1 MLVILSFNFFFLDGP
16 NIRDKF
22 SNIDVKHLQHS
33 ILKFLAAAA
42 RLERAPLLSA
52 AAAVDNT
59 VPKSDRDQPAAK
71 PDGVKA
77 MPGWFS
83 FKIFFFLTRF

>member
-1 MLVILSFNFFFLDGP
+1 M
-16 NIRDKF
+16 
-22 SNIDVKHLQHS
+22 IDVKHLQHS

-42 RLERAPLLSA
+42 RLEKAP

-59 VPKSDRDQPAAK
+59 VPKPDRDQPAAK
-71 PDGVKA
+71 PEGVKA

-83 FKIFFFLTRF
+83 FKIFFFFDTFLTLTK